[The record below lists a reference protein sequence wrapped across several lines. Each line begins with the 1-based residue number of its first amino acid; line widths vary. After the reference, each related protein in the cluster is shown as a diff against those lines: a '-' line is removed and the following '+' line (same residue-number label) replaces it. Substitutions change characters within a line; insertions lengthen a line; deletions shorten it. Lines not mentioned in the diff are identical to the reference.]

1 MDSCC
6 APNRETDSDGGG
18 LSYPKVKVFIHSVMS
33 NSLSV
38 SGSCV
43 RGIPQ
48 TRILEWVSIPFSR
61 GILPTQRLNLGLS
74 HSGQIP
80 YYLSHEG
87 SLSYTKKKPIL
98 NHRRVAKPSSIRL
111 RGVLSLESPQDAA
124 WERTQKQGHPRCWV
138 LPQGMQNCHTAV
150 LFSTL
155 KTHAEHLNFSI
166 LNLGM
171 YTHGVHL

>member
-1 MDSCC
+1 
-6 APNRETDSDGGG
+6 
-18 LSYPKVKVFIHSVMS
+18 MS
-33 NSLSV
+33 IKQM
-38 SGSCV
+38 C
-43 RGIPQ
+43 
-48 TRILEWVSIPFSR
+48 
-61 GILPTQRLNLGLS
+61 LS
-74 HSGQIP
+74 HYFSSIMKPKSSSELSTFTAHSMLAISSSRDSRAPSQGTNLDLLYCGQIP

-111 RGVLSLESPQDAA
+111 RGVPSLESPPDAA

-138 LPQGMQNCHTAV
+138 LSQGMQNCHTTV
-150 LFSTL
+150 LL
-155 KTHAEHLNFSI
+155 KTQAEHLNFSI